1 MLLENTKSN
10 LGYLGRKSRGRREAA
25 RVRGDYSGI
34 TGIALDLGEAGGG
47 DSGGEQSL
55 TITSAFRTTI
65 DKKIPLLLNISVSLT
80 DVFLFFYAHHKKNPF
95 RNWPNIVLKVIS
107 SLIMILKIQVVGW

>member
-1 MLLENTKSN
+1 MAISLDTRIIPLGNTKSN
-10 LGYLGRKSRGRREAA
+10 LGILGEKIKRKAV

-47 DSGGEQSL
+47 ESGGEQSL

-65 DKKIPLLLNISVSLT
+65 DKKN
-80 DVFLFFYAHHKKNPF
+80 
-95 RNWPNIVLKVIS
+95 S
-107 SLIMILKIQVVGW
+107 SSSEYFS

>member
-34 TGIALDLGEAGGG
+34 TGIALDLGEAGGE
-47 DSGGEQSL
+47 SEGEQSL
-55 TITSAFRTTI
+55 TITSPFRTNI
-65 DKKIPLLLNISVSLT
+65 DKIFSSCLNI
-80 DVFLFFYAHHKKNPF
+80 
-95 RNWPNIVLKVIS
+95 
-107 SLIMILKIQVVGW
+107 